1 MPSVPPIPLELWNQ
15 IPPTVQEAI
24 LALVER
30 YEQRLQELH
39 QQVAELQQR
48 LSQNSTNSSK
58 PPSSD
63 PPTLKRAPPK
73 PPSRNKAGG
82 QHGHA
87 ESGEPIKFCR
97 VRREGLL
104 CPWRKRRPILHRVA
118 NLDAGPR
125 GPVDGLR
132 VAGRCEVL
140 A

>member
-1 MPSVPPIPLELWNQ
+1 MNADPRIPDELWQQIPLAAQAAIRALIQLYERRLADL
-15 IPPTVQEAI
+15 EA
-24 LALVER
+24 
-30 YEQRLQELH
+30 RLK
-39 QQVAELQQR
+39 
-48 LSQNSTNSSK
+48 QNSTNSAK

-132 VAGRCEVL
+132 VAGR
-140 A
+140 